1 MRKKKRRALKRPF
14 KRISY
19 RERVVIEQRY
29 CQDQCKISA
38 IAVGLKRPTSAVS
51 REIKGKP
58 RKGRGRYNADVAQRK
73 ADERSALQGRKEKLM
88 HTPLKVY
95 VEGKLALGWSP
106 EQISIRLPIDYP
118 RTKKM
123 RISYEAI
130 YQHVY
135 SRVRRGGNGGVKE
148 GCIDLRPLLARRH
161 TRRQKKGF
169 RAVQKT
175 ERHEKLPSIEDR
187 PRIVEKRKEVGHWE
201 DDTMVSR
208 QSTVRL
214 KTMNELVSGVT
225 FIGKMRD
232 GSIVEGNRVV
242 IDRMKALPENTR
254 TTLTRDRGSE
264 NYGWQEIQDELNIT
278 CWFAHPYCSHERGSN
293 ENGNGLI
300 RRYFPK
306 KTDFASVSDADI
318 KRVEYLLNTR
328 PRKRLGGK
336 TPYEV
341 FFTLTGVALDY

>member
-1 MRKKKRRALKRPF
+1 MKKKKLRILKRPF

-19 RERVVIEQRY
+19 KERVVIEQRY
-29 CQDQCKISA
+29 CQDRLRVSA
-38 IAVGLKRPTSAVS
+38 IAEELKRPTSAVS
-51 REIKGKP
+51 REIRGKP
-58 RKGRGRYNADVAQRK
+58 RTGRGRYNADVAQRT
-73 ADERSALQGRKEKLM
+73 ADERVAKQGRKEKLL
-88 HTPLKVY
+88 HVPLKAY
-95 VEGKLALGWSP
+95 VEQKLMLGWSP

-118 RTKKM
+118 KDKKM

-135 SRVRRGGNGGVKE
+135 YRVRRGGNGTVKD
-148 GCIDLRPLLARRH
+148 GCTDLRPLLARRH

-187 PRIVEKRKEVGHWE
+187 PHIVEKRTELGHWE

-214 KTMNELVSGVT
+214 KTVNELVSGIT
-225 FIGKMRD
+225 LIGKMFD
-232 GSIVEGNRVV
+232 GTVAESNRVV
-242 IDRMKALPENTR
+242 IDRMKGLPQR
-254 TTLTRDRGSE
+254 VRKTLTRDRGTE
-264 NYGWQEIQDELNIT
+264 NYGWQEIQEELNLT

>member
-1 MRKKKRRALKRPF
+1 MKKKKRRALVRPF
-14 KRISY
+14 KRLAY
-19 RERVVIEQRY
+19 RERVVIQQRY
-29 CQDQCKISA
+29 CQDRWKVGA
-38 IAVGLKRPTSAVS
+38 IAVELKRPTSAVS

-58 RKGRGRYNADVAQRK
+58 QKGRGRYNADVAQRK
-73 ADERSALQGRKEKLM
+73 ADERSALQGRKEKLT
-88 HTPLKVY
+88 HVPLKVY
-95 VEGKLALGWSP
+95 VEEKLKLGWSP
-106 EQISIRLPIDYP
+106 EQINIRLPIDYP
-118 RTKKM
+118 KDKKM
-123 RISYEAI
+123 RISYETI

-135 SRVRRGGNGGVKE
+135 SRVRRGGNGTVKE
-148 GCIDLRPLLARRH
+148 GCVDLRPLLARRH

-175 ERHEKLPSIEDR
+175 ERNEKLPSIEDR
-187 PRIVEKRKEVGHWE
+187 PKIVEKRKELGHWE

-214 KTMNELVSGVT
+214 KTVNELVSGVT
-225 FIGKMRD
+225 FIGKMQD
-232 GSIVEGNRVV
+232 GTVAESNRVV
-242 IDRMKALPENTR
+242 IHRMKALPERTR
-254 TTLTRDRGSE
+254 KTLTRDRGTE
-264 NYGWQEIQDELNIT
+264 NYGWEEIQNELNLT

-306 KTDFASVSDADI
+306 KTDFAHVTDGEIA
-318 KRVEYLLNTR
+318 RVEYLLNSR

-341 FFTLTGVALDY
+341 FFKLTGVALDC